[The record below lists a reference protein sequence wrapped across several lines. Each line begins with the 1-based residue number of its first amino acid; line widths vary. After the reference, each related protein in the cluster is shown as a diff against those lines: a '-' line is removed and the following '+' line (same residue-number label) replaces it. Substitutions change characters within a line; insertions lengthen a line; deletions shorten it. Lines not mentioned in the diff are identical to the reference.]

1 MRPNFLVIIV
11 DQMNSFCLGWNGNDE
26 VRTPNLDRLAADGVN
41 FSRAYPTNP
50 VCSPTRASLHTGLT
64 PRQHGLTTNGCNLD
78 PDIPTVTGVLAANGY
93 RTHCVGKIHLQP
105 FSTDERDEDGQPAT
119 WESRDLWNDGTIT
132 ELPLPFY
139 GYESVDYVGG
149 HVNYVNGDYVND
161 VEAQRPG
168 TKAELSREK
177 AYYSAGP
184 QTWRM
189 PIPPEWHYN
198 DWITERSI
206 DFLHRQ
212 EDRPFFLVTSFPD
225 PHHPFCAAKPYSEM
239 YDPAAVSLPDNW
251 NHGEDPCGYLE
262 RFDQY
267 GRKLH
272 RNWDE
277 AVLRESIAQTY
288 GMITHIDDCVGR
300 LLGALD
306 ESGLAENTTVVFLS
320 DHGDY
325 LGSHHLLFKGPWPY
339 EPVVRVP
346 LIWRAPGGQQGV
358 RVPQPVSHLD
368 FVPTVLDYAGLGQE
382 DFDLRGGQQAQ
393 RAILP
398 GESLRP
404 VIDTGARPQQ
414 DGKLMEF
421 DEDGVSQ
428 EMCRY
433 RMLITERWKICI
445 YGGFGEGV
453 LYDLENDPLEMQNL
467 WDDPGHLQ
475 VKAEMLAKLGDRLAL
490 TDRMDNYRYC
500 GA

>member
-1 MRPNFLVIIV
+1 MQPNFLVVIV
-11 DQMNSFCLGWNGNDE
+11 DQMNSFSLGWNGNDE
-26 VRTPNLDRLAADGVN
+26 VRTPNLDRLAGEGVN
-41 FSRAYPTNP
+41 FERAYPSNP
-50 VCSPTRASLHTGLT
+50 VCQPSRATLHTGLT

-78 PDIPTVTGVLAANGY
+78 ENIPTVTGVLAANGY
-93 RTHCVGKIHLQP
+93 QTHCVGKIHLQP
-105 FSTDERDEDGQPAT
+105 FSTDARDDDGQPAT
-119 WESRDLWNDGTIT
+119 WESRDLWNDGTIK

-161 VEAQRPG
+161 VEAKRPG

-206 DFLHRQ
+206 DFLRRQ

-251 NHGEDPCGYLE
+251 NHREDPCGYLE
-262 RFDQY
+262 RFDM
-267 GRKLH
+267 GDRNLH

-300 LLGALD
+300 LLSALD
-306 ESGLAENTTVVFLS
+306 ECGLTENTTVVFLS

-346 LIWRAPGGQQGV
+346 LIWRAPGGQQGK
-358 RVPQPVSHLD
+358 RVSQPVSHLD
-368 FVPTVLDYAGLGQE
+368 FVPTVLDYAGLDQQ

-453 LYDLENDPLEMQNL
+453 LYDLENDPLELQNL

>member
-1 MRPNFLVIIV
+1 MQPNFLVVIV

-26 VRTPNLDRLAADGVN
+26 VRTPNLDRLAAEGVN
-41 FSRAYPTNP
+41 FNRAYPSNP
-50 VCSPTRASLHTGLT
+50 VCQPSRATLHTGLT

-78 PDIPTVTGVLAANGY
+78 ENIPTVTGVLAANGY
-93 RTHCVGKIHLQP
+93 QTHCVGKIHLQP
-105 FSTDERDEDGQPAT
+105 FSTDARNDDGQPAT

-161 VEAQRPG
+161 VEARRPG

-177 AYYSAGP
+177 SYFSAGP

-206 DFLHRQ
+206 DFLRRQ

-239 YDPAAVSLPDNW
+239 YDPATVSLPDNW
-251 NHGEDPCGYLE
+251 NHRDDPCGYLE
-262 RFDQY
+262 RFDW
-267 GRKLH
+267 GDRNLH

-277 AVLRESIAQTY
+277 TVLRESIAQTY

-306 ESGLAENTTVVFLS
+306 EAGLAGNTVVVFLS

-346 LIWRAPGGQQGV
+346 LIWRAPGGQQGTRV
-358 RVPQPVSHLD
+358 RQPVSHLD
-368 FVPTVLDYAGLGQE
+368 FAPTVLDYAGLDQE
-382 DFDLRGGQQAQ
+382 AFDLRGGQQAQ

-414 DGKLMEF
+414 DGKLVEF

-445 YGGFGEGV
+445 YGGFGDGV
-453 LYDLENDPLEMQNL
+453 LYDLENDPSEMRNL